1 MQLLTVSLPDKT
13 YNRIQKLS
21 DELDLTAAE
30 VIQRVV
36 SELHQ
41 SEFMNQVI
49 LNYERIARKP

>member
-13 YNRIQKLS
+13 YDRIQKLS
-21 DELDLTAAE
+21 DELDLTPAE
-30 VIQRVV
+30 VIQRAV

-49 LNYERIARKP
+49 LDYERIARKP